1 MTLQLID
8 DILNINKVEIFEKL
22 LVNFDFSFIVNIFIA
37 ISFILFDSDEENK
50 EKIKNIFKNKILLYF
65 IYIAFIKS
73 NNNDNLENFITNNK
87 NELKKALELY
97 YLKYKISL
105 LLFNEKEE
113 NININLNLEEIISSL
128 KSNPDFIKLLN
139 SAGKNNYLEH
149 IKEQCLEIP
158 EFNIIEL
165 PERGLEFLNQ
175 TNGNCFYCN
184 KKNLSSYLC
193 LFCGKKICNSVN
205 CFVDYEA
212 KNRKEFSLIY
222 HSIKCSGGNSLFLN
236 IRDCAIE
243 YVLKRRII
251 DSKIVVY
258 MNDFGETMKDN
269 LLSDEYKLNRDE
281 LKKAIQKFIDM
292 TYRKKSTKCYFLNN

>member
-1 MTLQLID
+1 M
-8 DILNINKVEIFEKL
+8 
-22 LVNFDFSFIVNIFIA
+22 NFDFSFIINIFIA
-37 ISFILFDSDEENK
+37 ISFILFDSNEENK

-73 NNNDNLENFITNNK
+73 NNNDNFEKFITDN

-97 YLKYKISL
+97 YLKYKICL

-113 NININLNLEEIISSL
+113 NINININLEEIISSV
-128 KSNPDFIKLLN
+128 KSNPDFIKLVN

-165 PERGLEFLNQ
+165 PDRGLEFLNQ

-193 LFCGKKICNSVN
+193 LFCGKKICNSVD

-269 LLSDEYKLNRDE
+269 YLSDEYKLNRDE